1 MRHFQY
7 FSHNVQQSICK
18 ATVCKSAKNPP
29 HFSTLH
35 FVGKDDAL
43 TMVGNVGLAYFDSTR
58 FSLRWIR
65 IANS

>member
-1 MRHFQY
+1 MY
-7 FSHNVQQSICK
+7 LLLTIESLYK
-18 ATVCKSAKNPP
+18 ATVKVQKNPP

-43 TMVGNVGLAYFDSTR
+43 RYVPLTMVGVGLAYFDSTR